1 MTKCYLGRN
10 SGHIDSFCI
19 RLWCLH
25 SNSDLQ
31 FSLSSMQL
39 HVWKNTY
46 GFFTR
51 QGVSLSWKNND
62 QEHNKSCFMNMI
74 GLLFARGRS
83 EFLYLNENSC
93 QFFRSLS
100 HVAFS
105 APAGQVT
112 QQHK

>member
-19 RLWCLH
+19 RLWCLR

-62 QEHNKSCFMNMI
+62 GSGASLNTRELWPGSFIGWIARPGRAFRFEPYPPSCNFWWFT
-74 GLLFARGRS
+74 LA
-83 EFLYLNENSC
+83 
-93 QFFRSLS
+93 
-100 HVAFS
+100 V
-105 APAGQVT
+105 
-112 QQHK
+112 